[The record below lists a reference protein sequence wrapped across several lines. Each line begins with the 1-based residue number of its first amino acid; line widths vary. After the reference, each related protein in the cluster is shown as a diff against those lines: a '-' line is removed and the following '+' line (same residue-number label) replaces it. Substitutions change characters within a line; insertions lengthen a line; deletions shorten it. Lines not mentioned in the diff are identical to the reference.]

1 MEFAR
6 IFNLC
11 VKMPD
16 IQAKFYKK
24 ARKSI
29 SLYYSTTNIVL
40 FSNRIKKLRQKV
52 LKYMA
57 KLLDNMILL
66 IT

>member
-1 MEFAR
+1 
-6 IFNLC
+6 
-11 VKMPD
+11 MPD